1 MAAVTKRTLLLVLG
15 IGLALG
21 FAPAAPAQQTSYTQA
36 NLTANVAGVAA
47 HTDAQLSNP
56 WGISFIPGD
65 TFWIANNNG
74 GTSTTYDAQGVKQA
88 ITAGIPVASMNPCN
102 PGCPTGTIANTVA
115 TDFGGATFVFDTEDG
130 IIASWNGTANAITKV
145 DNSPGAAVYKGLA
158 LVSNAQGNFLLA
170 ANFRSGKID
179 VFDHNFQPA
188 VLSGGT
194 FTDPSLPAGYAPHGV
209 HVINNLVFVA
219 YALQDTPKHDPTIG
233 AGLGLV
239 DLFHTDGSFLRRGMT
254 GGTLNAPWGV
264 ALASANFGTF
274 SNDVLVGNFGD
285 GTISAYDTA
294 GNFLGQLKNSNAQ
307 VITNPG
313 LWELVFGAGGTGD
326 PNTLYFTAGGAS
338 QTSGLFGTLVP
349 AAAAGTDFSLNLSAP
364 AATVTRGGSTS
375 LNIDAS
381 GSGGFNSPINL
392 SCSGLPTGVT
402 CTFVP
407 ATITPG
413 GTAASSQLTIA
424 VGTGYVPPTGYL
436 ALGSVTG
443 MGLLGLVYGAR
454 KRDQRGKARRTG
466 IWALGSVVLLLG
478 LLLAA
483 VGCGS
488 SSSNHMAAPGAQTVM
503 VVGTGGGV
511 THSAPLSLT
520 IH

>member
-1 MAAVTKRTLLLVLG
+1 MAAVMKRTLLLVLG
-15 IGLALG
+15 MASALG
-21 FAPAAPAQQTSYTQA
+21 IVPAAPAQQTSYTQT

-88 ITAGIPVASMNPCN
+88 VTAGIPVASTNPCN
-102 PGCPTGTIANTVA
+102 PGCPTGTVANQS
-115 TDFGGATFVFDTEDG
+115 TDFGGATFLFDTEDG
-130 IIASWNGTANAITKV
+130 VVASWNGTANAVIKV
-145 DNSPGAAVYKGLA
+145 DNSPAGAVYKGLA
-158 LVSNAQGNFLLA
+158 LVGNAQGNFLLA
-170 ANFRSGKID
+170 ANFHSGKID

-188 VLSGGT
+188 TLSGGT

-219 YALQDTPKHDPTIG
+219 YAVQDAAKHDPVAG
-233 AGLGLV
+233 AGMGLV

-264 ALASANFGTF
+264 VAAPANFGTF

-285 GTISAYDTA
+285 GTISAYDST

-307 VITNPG
+307 VITNAG
-313 LWELVFGAGGTGD
+313 LWDLVFGAGGTGD

-349 AAAAGTDFSLNLSAP
+349 AAAAGTDFNLNLSAP

-381 GSGGFNSPINL
+381 GSGGFNSPISL
-392 SCSGLPTGVT
+392 SCSGLTTGVT

-424 VGTGYVPPTGYL
+424 VGTGYVPPTGYVVM
-436 ALGSVTG
+436 GSLTG

-454 KRDQRGKARRTG
+454 KRDQRGMARRTG

-488 SSSNHMAAPGAQTVM
+488 SSSNHVTPPGAQSVM
-503 VVGTGGGV
+503 VVGSGGGIS
-511 THSAPLSLT
+511 HSFPLSLT